1 MTKLTTIVRLTPAQ
15 QLWVDALRS
24 GEYSQTTETLQD
36 TNGYCCLGVACQV
49 AKNQGIK
56 VHITAHSG
64 LISGGEL
71 SDQRAVWNWLGLRNS
86 TGYTDQWE
94 LTHLNDECCYTF
106 PQLADFIEEH
116 AAQLF
121 IQKENLNETNH
132 IQR

>member
-1 MTKLTTIVRLTPAQ
+1 MTKLTPAQ

-24 GEYSQTTETLQD
+24 GKYAQTTETLQGN
-36 TNGYCCLGVACQV
+36 NGYCCLGVACQL
-49 AKNQGIK
+49 AKEQGIE

-86 TGYTDQWE
+86 TGYIDQGE
-94 LTHLNDECCYTF
+94 LTQLNDECGYTF
-106 PQLADFIEEH
+106 PELADFIEEH

-121 IQKENLNETNH
+121 IQKEPNK
-132 IQR
+132 